1 LLDVVTALEADA
13 NDIGQ
18 ILQAVGIEH
27 VELVFG
33 QVDMFFFVGSDGS
46 GAYYSSPSPSSF
58 PS

>member
-1 LLDVVTALEADA
+1 MTALEADA